1 MSTTTA
7 SNKDLGSSL
16 SDIFSSKPSTPSSN
30 TYEPGN
36 GFTSGDTEMNTGFF
50 SNITWQTWLI
60 IILILALL
68 GINIFI
74 YLAKGTGVIAEF
86 INTYFGPLLKFFG
99 ITVLETTKQTINV
112 GATGAKAGIDA
123 VAGTTTGAIDVVEK
137 GVNGNSGSNTN
148 TSNTNTY
155 KAQQTSGTQQ
165 NAMPVQQQI
174 QEGGSATEWR
184 EDTLDSALN
193 DASKNSEPQP
203 DESLSTVQ
211 SSGKAGWC
219 YIGMDRGTRACS
231 EVGANDMCMSGN
243 IFPSQDIC
251 MNPNLRA

>member
-36 GFTSGDTEMNTGFF
+36 GFTSGETGMDTGFF

-74 YLAKGTGVIAEF
+74 YLAKGTGAVAEF
-86 INTYFGPLLKFFG
+86 INTYFGPVLKFFG

-112 GATGAKAGIDA
+112 AATGTKAGVDA
-123 VAGTTTGAIDVVEK
+123 VADTTTGAIDYVEK
-137 GVNGNSGSNTN
+137 GATNINTTN
-148 TSNTNTY
+148 TTNTTNTY
-155 KAQQTSGTQQ
+155 KAKQTT
-165 NAMPVQQQI
+165 
-174 QEGGSATEWR
+174 
-184 EDTLDSALN
+184 
-193 DASKNSEPQP
+193 
-203 DESLSTVQ
+203 
-211 SSGKAGWC
+211 
-219 YIGMDRGTRACS
+219 
-231 EVGANDMCMSGN
+231 
-243 IFPSQDIC
+243 
-251 MNPNLRA
+251 

>member
-36 GFTSGDTEMNTGFF
+36 GFTSGETGMETGFF

-74 YLAKGTGVIAEF
+74 YLAKGTGAVAEF

-112 GATGAKAGIDA
+112 AATGTKAGVDA
-123 VAGTTTGAIDVVEK
+123 VADTTTGAIDYVEK
-137 GVNGNSGSNTN
+137 GANTTNTN
-148 TSNTNTY
+148 TTNTY
-155 KAQQTSGTQQ
+155 KGQQTSKTQQ

-174 QEGGSATEWR
+174 QEGGSASEWN
-184 EDTLDSALN
+184 EDNLDNALN

-203 DESLSTVQ
+203 DQSISKVQ
-211 SSGKAGWC
+211 SRQVRRDGVTLVWTVELEHVPKLA
-219 YIGMDRGTRACS
+219 
-231 EVGANDMCMSGN
+231 
-243 IFPSQDIC
+243 
-251 MNPNLRA
+251 